1 MTMAVRHGRNA
12 CLPPAGPPPRRR
24 DDVVRLEG
32 NAKQVIE
39 TGRVRLMVAG
49 ALFAAAYLTIAIRLV
64 TVSLLSDG
72 AEPRL
77 AGSPAHPA
85 EVERAE
91 ILDRNGVVLA
101 ANLATASLYANPPQ
115 VIDADEAAA
124 RLTELFPELGRTG
137 LRAKLGSG
145 RAFEWIKRNL
155 TPRQQYAVN
164 RLGLPGLYFQRE
176 ERRVY
181 PQGRLVAHVIGFT
194 DIDSRGLAGVERSF
208 DDVLREGRRRVALS
222 LDIRI
227 QNIVREEV
235 ARAMADFGAIGGA
248 GMVLDID
255 TGEVLAMV
263 SLPDFD
269 PNSAGAAPDEARFN
283 RNTLGVYEMGST
295 FKIFN
300 TAMAV
305 DAGVATLADGYDAS
319 EPIRVSGHMIRDFHP
334 ENRWLTVA
342 EIFKYSSNVG
352 SARIADQAGAALQQD
367 YMARFGMLKP
377 VNIELP
383 ELGHPIYPGD
393 WKRVTTMTV
402 AFGHGIAVTPLHL
415 LNGVAAAVN
424 GGVYRPMTI
433 MKHDGGEPAAGR
445 RVIAEETSAKMR
457 ELLRLVVESGTG
469 RAADVAGYAVG
480 GKTGTAE
487 KQTGRRYSA
496 NARLASFVAA
506 FPMTAPRYAILIMVD
521 EPKPNAS
528 SHGYA
533 TGGWVAAPAAGRV
546 IRRMAP
552 LLGLEPSAGEAP
564 LAADRLV
571 TISATE

>member
-1 MTMAVRHGRNA
+1 MTTRVRHGCDA
-12 CLPPAGPPPRRR
+12 GLPSRWRG
-24 DDVVRLEG
+24 DVVRLDG
-32 NAKQVIE
+32 NAKQAIE
-39 TGRVRLMVAG
+39 AGRARLMVAG
-49 ALFAAAYLTIAIRLV
+49 ALFAAAYAAIAIRLV
-64 TVSLLSDG
+64 TVMLLSDG
-72 AEPRL
+72 SEPRL
-77 AGSPAHPA
+77 AGSREQPI

-101 ANLATASLYANPPQ
+101 TNLATASLYANPQ
-115 VIDADEAAA
+115 QIIDADEAAA
-124 RLTELFPELGRTG
+124 RLSELFPDLGRSP

-176 ERRVY
+176 ERRIY
-181 PQGRLVAHVIGFT
+181 PQGGLVAHVIGFT
-194 DIDSRGLAGVERSF
+194 DIDNRGLAGVEQSF
-208 DDVLREGRRRVALS
+208 DDVLHEGRRQVALS

-227 QNIVREEV
+227 QNIVHEEV
-235 ARAMADFGAIGGA
+235 ARAMADFGAVGGA
-248 GMVLDID
+248 GTVLDID
-255 TGEVLAMV
+255 TGEILAMV

-269 PNSAGAAPDEARFN
+269 PNSVGEAPDDARFN

-300 TAMAV
+300 TAMAL

-319 EPIRVSGHMIRDFHP
+319 EPIRVSGHVIRDFRP

-342 EIFKYSSNVG
+342 EIFKHSSNIG

-367 YMARFGMLKP
+367 YMSRFGMLKP
-377 VNIELP
+377 LKLELP
-383 ELGHPIYPGD
+383 ELGQPIYPDD

-424 GGVYRPMTI
+424 GGIYRPMTI
-433 MKHDGGEPAAGR
+433 MKRAGGEPAAGR
-445 RVIAEETSAKMR
+445 RIIAEETSAKMR

-469 RAADVAGYAVG
+469 KAANVAGYVVG

-487 KQTGRRYSA
+487 KQRGRRYSA
-496 NARLASFVAA
+496 DARLASFVAA
-506 FPMTAPRYAILIMVD
+506 FPMTAPRYAVLIMID

-533 TGGWVAAPAAGRV
+533 TGGWVAAPAVGRV
-546 IRRMAP
+546 IQRIAP
-552 LLGLEPSAGEAP
+552 LLGLEPAADEAP
-564 LAADRLV
+564 AAGGLV